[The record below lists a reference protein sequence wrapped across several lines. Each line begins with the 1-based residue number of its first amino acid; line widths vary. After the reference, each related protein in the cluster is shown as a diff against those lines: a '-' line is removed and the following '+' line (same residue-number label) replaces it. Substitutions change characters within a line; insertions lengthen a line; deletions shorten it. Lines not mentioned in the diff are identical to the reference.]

1 MKWMIIINILL
12 IIFKLILKLYK
23 KFKENILNN
32 LILYTNNNI
41 LVHLCEINR

>member
-1 MKWMIIINILL
+1 MKLMIIINILL

-41 LVHLCEINR
+41 LVNLCERNR